1 MNVLKLERSKCYNPK
16 CILCKVSGSC
26 HTGSFKII
34 KPDGSEVDLTDYYE
48 RALKNLE
55 IDDRECSGT
64 CGGNC
69 AQYYGK
75 DYDGAFEII
84 GVDSSEDDGID
95 EDGAFEII
103 GLDDKTE

>member
-1 MNVLKLERSKCYNPK
+1 MNGLKLESSKCY
-16 CILCKVSGSC
+16 
-26 HTGSFKII
+26 TGSFKII
-34 KPDGSEVDLTDYYE
+34 KPDGSEVDLTYK
-48 RALKNLE
+48 RALK
-55 IDDRECSGT
+55 IIKPDDRECSGT